1 MFKKM
6 FSVIFSILLVL
17 TASLIPIQAKAND
30 GIVYGPLRVTGVI
43 KGTPESVAIPLG
55 DISATS
61 TKTIFSAHKA
71 VMIKRINVTS
81 SATLATSDSAYFTFG
96 VTNKGTDGSGSTSI
110 VSASTNANKT
120 TTAGAGLTAYVKRA
134 LTLGTSLNVVKDSV
148 LTMTITKSGSPANLT
163 DVVVYIDYI
172 GI

>member
-17 TASLIPIQAKAND
+17 TASLLPVQAND

-55 DISATS
+55 DISATT

-71 VMIKRINVTS
+71 VMIKRIHVSS

-96 VTNKGTDGSGSTSI
+96 SVNKGTDGSGSTAI
-110 VSASTNANKT
+110 VSASVDANKT
-120 TTAGAGLTAYVKRA
+120 TVAGAGLTAYVKRA
-134 LTLGTSLNVVKDSV
+134 LTLGTSLSITKDSV
-148 LTMTITKSGSPANLT
+148 LTLTITKSGSPANLT
-163 DVVVYIDYI
+163 DVVVYVDYI